1 MRTPKLSDREKRLL
15 ARGWSK
21 RKVKLRRTF
30 DKRGS
35 YLGNRIY
42 ELTGRIDITAQHIK
56 RIETALGEQ
65 KVEQLLAP
73 RPPPPVEDG
82 AFAEDEEGE
91 QKEEISLTQQRRLW
105 YQGYSALSVLKEEKA
120 RDMKQLVLVQAAKA
134 VSEKPL
140 PTKATVDAAEAER
153 WNLLDQTSRLRHGC
167 SLLHIGAKAVA
178 EGTKDY
184 AASTMLR
191 SVRQFRT
198 TGGFKRD
205 SRGVHESTAGLTATY
220 CWTG

>member
-1 MRTPKLSDREKRLL
+1 MRTPKLSNREKRSL
-15 ARGWSK
+15 ARRWSK
-21 RKVKLRRTF
+21 RKVKLRRAF

-56 RIETALGEQ
+56 RIETALGEK

-82 AFAEDEEGE
+82 EGAGDSAFAEDEEGE
-91 QKEEISLTQQRRLW
+91 QKEEISLTQQSRLW

-120 RDMKQLVLVQAAKA
+120 RDMKQLGLVQAAKA

-140 PTKATVDAAEAER
+140 PTKAAVDTAEAER
-153 WNLLDQTSRLRHGC
+153 WDLLDQASRLRHDC
-167 SLLHIGAKAVA
+167 SLLHIGVNAVA

-184 AASTMLR
+184 AASTILR
-191 SVRQFRT
+191 WVRQFRT

-205 SRGVHESTAGLTATY
+205 
-220 CWTG
+220 